1 MSIFDK
7 LKKEPVKKTVAS
19 KKTSVKSSVAQD
31 NAIDA
36 QLAITTNNPVSK
48 KVYGVLVKPLVTE
61 KSTMIGALN
70 QYVFEVATH
79 VNKIQVA
86 QAISQRY
93 GIKPIKVNM
102 VNVHGHTVQRGRYK
116 GRTKDWKK
124 AIVTLPAGKTITH
137 EEGV

>member
-7 LKKEPVKKTVAS
+7 LKKESAKKTVAP
-19 KKTSVKSSVAQD
+19 KKAPAKSSVAKDGAVDVQS
-31 NAIDA
+31 AIIA
-36 QLAITTNNPVSK
+36 NNPVSK
-48 KVYGVLVKPLVTE
+48 KVYGILVKPLITE

-70 QYVFEVATH
+70 QYVFAVATH
-79 VNKIQVA
+79 ANKIQVA
-86 QAISQRY
+86 QAIFQRY
-93 GIKPIKVNM
+93 GIKPVKVNM

-124 AIVTLPAGKTITH
+124 AIVILPAGKTITH